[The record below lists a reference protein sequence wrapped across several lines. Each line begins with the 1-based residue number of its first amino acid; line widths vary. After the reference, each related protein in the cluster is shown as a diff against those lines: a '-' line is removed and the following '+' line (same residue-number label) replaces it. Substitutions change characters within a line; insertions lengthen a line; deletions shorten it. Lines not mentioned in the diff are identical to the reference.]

1 MDFSWITPEYLLFFR
16 QVRGVMPPDVDIAK
30 ELWDIYDGHLR
41 RLAHLVE
48 SVSEGI
54 GSTRDM
60 GTTFAAY
67 TSGVLTSH
75 VHFEGA
81 AGIKHRRDYF
91 LQAHQQSIQPL
102 LKNGCGFR

>member
-1 MDFSWITPEYLLFFR
+1 MSGWFQDSFSGHPGPCGFLLDHPEYLLFFC

-30 ELWDIYDGHLR
+30 ELWDNYDGHLR

-60 GTTFAAY
+60 ATTFAAY
-67 TSGVLTSH
+67 TSGVLTYSC
-75 VHFEGA
+75 A
-81 AGIKHRRDYF
+81 
-91 LQAHQQSIQPL
+91 L
-102 LKNGCGFR
+102 